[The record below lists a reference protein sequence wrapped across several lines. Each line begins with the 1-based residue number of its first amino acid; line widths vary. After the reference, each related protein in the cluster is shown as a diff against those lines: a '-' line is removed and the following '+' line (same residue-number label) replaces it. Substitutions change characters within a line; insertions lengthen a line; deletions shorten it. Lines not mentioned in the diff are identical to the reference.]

1 MGDRM
6 IQVNILGEHKEYPY
20 GTTYG
25 KIAQEYQSKYEYPIV
40 LLMKDNKLCELHKKL
55 KKEGTI
61 EFITTQDQIGHET
74 YRRSVSLLIL
84 KAMNPDAG

>member
-6 IQVNILGEHKEYPY
+6 IQVNILGEQKEYPY

-55 KKEGTI
+55 KKK
-61 EFITTQDQIGHET
+61 
-74 YRRSVSLLIL
+74 VPLNLLQHRT
-84 KAMNPDAG
+84 K

>member
-1 MGDRM
+1 MNDRM
-6 IQVNILGEHKEYPY
+6 IQVNILGEQKEYPY

-40 LLMKDNKLCELHKKL
+40 LLMKDHKLCELHKKL
-55 KKEGTI
+55 KKEGII

-74 YRRSVSLLIL
+74 YRRKRCIML
-84 KAMNPDAG
+84 PDMII